1 MNGVDYSKALAR
13 ERENYQNT
21 IQKDRSNSEKR
32 IASEEERHKE
42 LQKKQFEN
50 FKEDRND
57 IDRNYQANLERVKE
71 KTQES
76 IEAQKERFRKMHE
89 NDQERFHAERSAQR
103 QDFDSRFRDIKKS
116 YDRSL
121 EGERDM
127 NREMGNTRDERYKG
141 NVTRL
146 TQEKDKRIAE
156 FQERMSGSGS
166 DLKAQNNKEKE
177 ALTRTHEQR
186 LKDVY
191 QEEAKKRFT
200 LKDGL
205 QKDLDRTKDAYE
217 SEKEQSQEYVKEKV
231 KTLAGKFN
239 TRAETM
245 SSDYAK
251 KNSDFVK
258 KQSEDNFKTNKEH
271 SAEVAEVRRN
281 YEKNLRNIDID
292 RRRRDNGSGEYA
304 EVVQRQQGKKDEQIF
319 ADRMTALRETMVD
332 DRRNYNIRSADESDA
347 YRTTLREENAE
358 AASRLERK
366 ERELM
371 ADKIVSVANEREKA
385 QRLHNVQTFASKAER
400 DRYEAQINS
409 ERNQAGNQV
418 TKLKENFNKSLQDLQ
433 TKNESFISQLKD
445 QNDKDKLEFVTKN
458 SQQRNS
464 EILGLR
470 RNFSKLMDTTV
481 NDYEARLSA
490 ANRENAQL
498 RDELDQKVSF
508 VMADAD
514 RQIKEQAQLYEN
526 KREADARAAQTIMD
540 KREANLKNKIL
551 EVSNS
556 YMTKMDQQTYN
567 SEMKMKSVISDYEGK
582 LKQLEMNQNK
592 LLAEKQTL
600 HADELKK
607 LKSALEQEKA
617 QIISQYENQITQ
629 LKLSQ
634 KQQIDQLNDYKR
646 MG

>member
-21 IQKDRSNSEKR
+21 IQKDRANSEKR

-42 LQKKQFEN
+42 LQKNQFEN

-57 IDRNYQANLERVKE
+57 IDRNYKANLERVKE

-89 NDQERFHAERSAQR
+89 TDQERFHAERSAQR

-121 EGERDM
+121 EGEREM
-127 NREMGNTRDERYKG
+127 NREVGNTRDERYKG
-141 NVTRL
+141 NVNRL

-156 FQERMSGSGS
+156 FQERMSGTGT

-191 QEEAKKRFT
+191 QEEAKKRFV

-217 SEKEQSQEYVKEKV
+217 SEKAQSQEYVKEKV
-231 KTLAGKFN
+231 KSLAGKFN
-239 TRAETM
+239 NRAETM
-245 SSDYAK
+245 SSDYEK

-258 KQSEDNFKTNKEH
+258 KQAEESFKTNKEH

-304 EVVQRQQGKKDEQIF
+304 EVVQRQQGKKDEQVF
-319 ADRMTALRETMVD
+319 SDRMNAMRESMVD
-332 DRRNYNIRSADESDA
+332 ARRDYNIRSADESDA

-371 ADKIVSVANEREKA
+371 ADKIVSVASEREKA

-409 ERNQAGNQV
+409 ERNLAGNQV

-445 QNDKDKLEFVTKN
+445 QNDKDKLEFITKN
-458 SQQRNS
+458 SQERNS

-481 NDYEARLSA
+481 NDYEARLNA

-498 RDELDQKVSF
+498 REELNQKVSF

-526 KREADARAAQTIMD
+526 KREADARATQTIMD

-556 YMTKMDQQTYN
+556 YMAKMDQQTYN

-582 LKQLEMNQNK
+582 LKQLEMNNNK
-592 LLAEKQTL
+592 ILAEKQTL

-617 QIISQYENQITQ
+617 QIISQYENQINQ